1 MWNAW
6 QSKYG
11 GDDKGNFHKLNPKYR
26 EWKSNASPEE
36 IAALREEAKGATHSL
51 QHGMR
56 APLGGKARDKAR
68 DWASARAA
76 AVAGATAAVNR
87 LSTQGGGSAS
97 AGEAGAPQDQFAHAL
112 ALIEV
117 PRAGAVS
124 RAGVLVK
131 SDSEERWTRGG
142 GRLGR

>member
-36 IAALREEAKGATHSL
+36 IAALSEEAKGATHSL

-56 APLGGKARDKAR
+56 APLGGKARDRAR
-68 DWASARAA
+68 EWLRRGNRAA
-76 AVAGATAAVNR
+76 AVAGAAAAVNR

-97 AGEAGAPQDQFAHAL
+97 AGEAGAPQDHFAHAL
-112 ALIEV
+112 ALI
-117 PRAGAVS
+117 
-124 RAGVLVK
+124 
-131 SDSEERWTRGG
+131 
-142 GRLGR
+142 

>member
-26 EWKSNASPEE
+26 EWKSNASPED
-36 IAALREEAKGATHSL
+36 IAALREEAKGATHSI

-68 DWASARAA
+68 EWARRSARAA
-76 AVAGATAAVNR
+76 AVAGAAAAVNQP
-87 LSTQGGGSAS
+87 STHRM
-97 AGEAGAPQDQFAHAL
+97 EALPAL
-112 ALIEV
+112 E
-117 PRAGAVS
+117 
-124 RAGVLVK
+124 
-131 SDSEERWTRGG
+131 
-142 GRLGR
+142 RLGLLKISLLTLWR

>member
-1 MWNAW
+1 M
-6 QSKYG
+6 KTR
-11 GDDKGNFHKLNPKYR
+11 YR

-56 APLGGKARDKAR
+56 APLGGKARDRAR
-68 DWASARAA
+68 EWVRRRNRAA
-76 AVAGATAAVNR
+76 AVAGAAAAVDR
-87 LSTQGGGSAS
+87 LSTQQGGGGSAS
-97 AGEAGAPQDQFAHAL
+97 AGEAGAPQDQFSHAL

>member
-26 EWKSNASPEE
+26 EWKSNASPED

-51 QHGMR
+51 RHGMR

-68 DWASARAA
+68 EWARRSARAA
-76 AVAGATAAVNR
+76 AVAGAAAAVNQP
-87 LSTQGGGSAS
+87 STHRM
-97 AGEAGAPQDQFAHAL
+97 EALPAL
-112 ALIEV
+112 E
-117 PRAGAVS
+117 
-124 RAGVLVK
+124 
-131 SDSEERWTRGG
+131 
-142 GRLGR
+142 RLGLLKISLLMLWR

>member
-1 MWNAW
+1 MWNLW

-11 GDDKGNFHKLNPKYR
+11 GDDKGNFKKLNTRYR

-68 DWASARAA
+68 DWARRRARAA
-76 AVAGATAAVNR
+76 VVAGTTAAVNR

-97 AGEAGAPQDQFAHAL
+97 AGEAGAPQNQFARFGAG
-112 ALIEV
+112 
-117 PRAGAVS
+117 RAA
-124 RAGVLVK
+124 
-131 SDSEERWTRGG
+131 
-142 GRLGR
+142 